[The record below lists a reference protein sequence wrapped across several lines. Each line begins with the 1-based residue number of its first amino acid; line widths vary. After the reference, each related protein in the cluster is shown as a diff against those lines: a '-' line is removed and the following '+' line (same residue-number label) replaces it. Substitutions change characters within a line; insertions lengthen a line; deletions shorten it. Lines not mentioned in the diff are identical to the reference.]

1 MSATRATAL
10 HINVLNIVMDC
21 PFIEAALTFLRPSE
35 GGRPQ
40 LNMSLSGLVYRPH
53 IVIGNPAQREAVI
66 GPDNALLEPYYGV
79 AFAAGPEH
87 VEPDVPC
94 QVRMM
99 LIYWPEVTYDPVVP
113 GATFTLREGGRVVGF
128 GEVTARSVESL
139 PVGKQQLRQR
149 G

>member
-53 IVIGNPAQREAVI
+53 IVIGNPAQRKAVV
-66 GPDNALLEPYYGV
+66 GPGNELLEPYYGV
-79 AFAAGPEH
+79 AFAAGPKH

-99 LIYWPEVTYDPVVP
+99 LVYWPEVTYDPVVP

-128 GEVTARSVESL
+128 GEVTARWVESL
-139 PVGKQQLRQR
+139 PVGKHQPR
-149 G
+149 